1 MPLIKNGIETTDDWI
16 LVADDA
22 ELPADGKA
30 VVSLKRWQEQKAQ
43 LEQRNAPLGLSLPN
57 TAAPEELNGD
67 VHRFALIALNFPK
80 LIAATAAKLLDV
92 LREQLG
98 LTGAKKGCDHGQC
111 GACTVHLDGR
121 RVASCLTLGVKADG
135 CAVTT
140 IEGIAAP
147 DGTLHPMQQAFVD
160 HDALQCG
167 YCTPGQVM
175 AAIACVR
182 EGHATSEAQ
191 IREYM
196 SGNLCRCGAYAGILD
211 AIRDAA
217 PRMRAETEAMEGRR
231 HA

>member
-1 MPLIKNGIETTDDWI
+1 MNPTPSSGTGAPALSRRTFMMSTAAGAAGAASVAGTGLASAQEPAPAPPRIDTRVVINGQPHA
-16 LVADDA
+16 L
-22 ELPADGKA
+22 
-30 VVSLKRWQEQKAQ
+30 Q
-43 LEQRNAPLGLSLPN
+43 LEPRAS
-57 TAAPEELNGD
+57 
-67 VHRFALIALNFPK
+67 
-80 LIAATAAKLLDV
+80 LLDV
-92 LREQLG
+92 LRERLG

-121 RVASCLTLGVKADG
+121 RVASCLTLGVKTDG

-196 SGNLCRCGAYAGILD
+196 SGNLCRCGAYAGILE

>member
-1 MPLIKNGIETTDDWI
+1 MNPNASSGTGAPALSRRTFMMSTAAGAAGAASVAGTGLASAQEPAPAPPRIDTRVVINGQPHA
-16 LVADDA
+16 L
-22 ELPADGKA
+22 
-30 VVSLKRWQEQKAQ
+30 Q
-43 LEQRNAPLGLSLPN
+43 LEPRAS
-57 TAAPEELNGD
+57 
-67 VHRFALIALNFPK
+67 
-80 LIAATAAKLLDV
+80 LLDV

-111 GACTVHLDGR
+111 GACTVHLDDR

-196 SGNLCRCGAYAGILD
+196 SGNLCRCGAYAGILE